1 VTTRFPPYQFSVD
14 SKRFPHIPEIMNL
27 IDNGLKV
34 NRSKIICEALT
45 EWYQK
50 RRHLFETNY
59 ANDKDR
65 YHEELLLKFESVLP
79 SIAEPLSEFRYES
92 NRIMYHY
99 MTSELLNHTER
110 ISLLLADGVNK
121 TRERLK
127 GGFDSPERK
136 KMDHDRITE
145 SLQKEEFPTE
155 EARIEAF
162 KEALEDD
169 KAGDEYDIRKHIVKR
184 AQMPQKTA
192 KQRREE
198 RIRELQ
204 EELQR
209 LTKQEQYEKH
219 QKQSSPLPHE
229 QQQEQQHL
237 IGNNK

>member
-1 VTTRFPPYQFSVD
+1 
-14 SKRFPHIPEIMNL
+14 MNL
-27 IDNGLKV
+27 IDNGFKA

-50 RRHLFETNY
+50 RRYLFETNY
-59 ANDKDR
+59 TNDKEGYR
-65 YHEELLLKFESVLP
+65 EELLLKFESVLP
-79 SIAEPLSEFRYES
+79 SIAEPLSEFRYDS

-110 ISLLLADGVNK
+110 VSHLLTDGVDK
-121 TRERLK
+121 TREKLK
-127 GGFDSPERK
+127 GGFDSPEHK
-136 KMDHDRITE
+136 KMDHDRIMQ

-162 KEALEDD
+162 KEALEEN
-169 KAGDEYDIRKHIVKR
+169 KTWDEYDIRKYIVKR

-204 EELQR
+204 EELHR
-209 LTKQEQYEKH
+209 LTKEQDYEK
-219 QKQSSPLPHE
+219 QAEEEE
-229 QQQEQQHL
+229 QQQEQQHQQEQREQEKEEEQKPKNL
-237 IGNNK
+237 